1 MKPKSAKYLA
11 RAKAF
16 CEAVDL
22 AVAIRSAPPWEDK
35 RDVEHYLWCKE
46 RAMPPYKDPVIA
58 TFEGWQSWRTIF
70 MRRGTRAAGKML
82 SASGNLSLNADSPSR
97 GRTSYAM
104 P

>member
-11 RAKAF
+11 RAQAF

-46 RAMPPYKDPVIA
+46 R
-58 TFEGWQSWRTIF
+58 
-70 MRRGTRAAGKML
+70 
-82 SASGNLSLNADSPSR
+82 GNDLDGR
-97 GRTSYAM
+97 GRQVR
-104 P
+104 